1 MQQILEE
8 PADLTRAKGYRQ
20 ALGGI
25 SPRRK
30 QSQRIAHWLNVCK
43 GDSSIESL

>member
-8 PADLTRAKGYRQ
+8 PADLTRAKGYRP
-20 ALGGI
+20 LGGI